1 MGFIKKH
8 STSILLIFI
17 SVILVF
23 SAANVKWGGGRWHS
37 IVRDD
42 GKGYYA
48 HLPAVF
54 IYQDLS
60 FKFYDEVENSKY
72 HIPQLAYDYR
82 NEYQGNI
89 VNKYFVGTAV
99 AELPF
104 FLMAHALSE
113 PFGFDSDGYSKI
125 YYIFISIA
133 GLFYMVL
140 GLYFLWKILLL
151 YKIKKPNINIVLLSI
166 GLGTHLFYYAAF
178 EPCMSHVYS
187 FVFVNAFVLFSK
199 RYFLEGKK
207 QHLFIAALMFG
218 MIILI
223 RPVNGLII
231 LVLPFVA
238 GSFSILKDCVI
249 ELFTKKT
256 LTFIGAFLIG
266 FVVFS
271 IQGIIYYIQTGQFIV
286 YSYGNE
292 HFNFLDSHM
301 IDILFSYKKG
311 LFLYTP
317 ICFLAL
323 IGAYPLYRR
332 SKFEFFSLLIFFLVL
347 TYVLASWWS
356 WWYGGSFSSR
366 VYVEYLFIFALLL
379 AFALEQINLKKWRI
393 LFIASLFF
401 LILFNQK
408 QTYLYRIGHI
418 HYVDMDKEWY
428 WKSVIDPLNLSFDY

>member
-1 MGFIKKH
+1 MAFFKKY
-8 STSILLIFI
+8 STSFLLVFI
-17 SVILVF
+17 SIILVF
-23 SAANVKWGGGRWHS
+23 SAANVKWGGERWHS

-48 HLPAVF
+48 YLPAIF

-60 FKFYDEVENSKY
+60 FDFYDEIENKKY
-72 HIPQLAYDYR
+72 YIPQLIFDYR

-89 VNKYFVGTAV
+89 VNKYYVGTAV

-104 FLMAHALSE
+104 FLMAHALSK
-113 PFGFDSDGYSKI
+113 PLGFDSDGYSKI
-125 YYIFISIA
+125 YYVFVNVA

-140 GLYFLWKILLL
+140 GLCLLWKILLL
-151 YKIKKPNINIVLLSI
+151 YQINKTNINIVLLSI

-187 FVFVNAFVLFSK
+187 FAFVNAFVLWSRKYFMQAKSK
-199 RYFLEGKK
+199 YL
-207 QHLFIAALMFG
+207 IMAALMFG
-218 MIILI
+218 MIVLI

-231 LVLPFVA
+231 LALPFVS
-238 GSFSILKDCVI
+238 GSFAVFKERLP
-249 ELFTKKT
+249 ELFTKNY
-256 LTFIGAFLIG
+256 LAAIGALLS
-266 FVVFS
+266 VFGVLLM
-271 IQGIIYYIQTGQFIV
+271 QGMIYYLQTGHFII
-286 YSYGNE
+286 YSYGTD
-292 HFNFLDSHM
+292 HFDFFDSHM

-317 ICFLAL
+317 ICLLAS
-323 IGAYPLYRR
+323 IGAYYLFRK
-332 SKFEFFSLLIFFLVL
+332 SKYQFFSLFAFFLVL

-366 VYVEYLFIFALLL
+366 VYVEYLFVFALLL
-379 AFALEQINLKKWRI
+379 AFALEQITIKKWRT

-401 LILFNQK
+401 FILFNQK

-418 HYVDMDKEWY
+418 HFVDMDKEWY
-428 WKSVIDPLNLSFDY
+428 WNSVIDPLKFN